1 MLLTCRN
8 MEKNNAE
15 LCAEGDADKVGTL
28 VHEKEPEDLNLL
40 AAVVFLGG
48 RVIGHF

>member
-1 MLLTCRN
+1 MWK
-8 MEKNNAE
+8 KNHAE
-15 LCAEGDADKVGTL
+15 LCAEGDADEVGTL

-48 RVIGHF
+48 